1 MDRVASEKKVVVNK
15 SQATQ
20 IEDNLERQNI
30 TFDALFRLFEKLGT
44 TFDVKKI
51 VRLFLM
57 TLMGQLKVKRVSLY
71 LILPGKNVM
80 ELYHSIGCGNPEK
93 LPNMR
98 TDAAIVRWLQTCEDP
113 IRLDDFFMTADS
125 TTDGEKELLGLFRQE
140 GFSYAIT
147 LTDQEDLVGV
157 LLYSGQVT
165 GEDFNDFENELLK
178 LLVRVATITI
188 KNAWLYQMAVLSKLE
203 LEKFTQV
210 KKEFISHTSHEL
222 RTPLTVL
229 KSALWSIEP
238 DEVGGGVMVDMA
250 KDAVLRLQ
258 NKVQYLLSLNDIE
271 LNKMHFNMELTDV
284 TSLFEDTLREVIPE
298 LEEKSIKV
306 NFDDRTYFRKVRIDA
321 GKIKVVLQSIIGNAI
336 DSIDRGGNIDI
347 SASLSDADPTEDEGI
362 EIGDWDRSYDERFES
377 GLFTSATEE
386 ASGVDACVE
395 GTSFQRGID
404 SSYLVVRI
412 KDDGIGI
419 PPEEIKTLSEPFKRA
434 SNSVLRNVKGLGIG
448 LSVSQKIIVGHG
460 GKIFCS
466 STEGEGAEFSIWLP
480 VNE

>member
-1 MDRVASEKKVVVNK
+1 MDRVASKKKVVVNK

-57 TLMGQLKVKRVSLY
+57 TLMGQLKLKRVSLY
-71 LILPGKNVM
+71 LVLPGKNAM
-80 ELYHSIGCGNPEK
+80 ELYHSLGCGNPEK

-98 TDAAIVRWLQTCEDP
+98 TDAAIVRWLKMCEGP
-113 IRLDDFFMTADS
+113 TKLDDFFITADA
-125 TTDGEKELLGLFRQE
+125 TKDDEEELMSLFRRE
-140 GFSYAIT
+140 GFLYAIT

-157 LLYSGQVT
+157 LFYSGQVT

-238 DEVGGGVMVDMA
+238 DEIEGGVMVNMA
-250 KDAVLRLQ
+250 RDAVLRLQ
-258 NKVQYLLSLNDIE
+258 NKIEYLLSLNDIE

-298 LEEKSIKV
+298 LEEKGIKV
-306 NFDDRTYFRKVRIDA
+306 NFDDRTYLRKVRMDA
-321 GKIKVVLQSIIGNAI
+321 GKIKVVLQSIIDNAI
-336 DSIDRGGNIDI
+336 DSVDMGGHIDI
-347 SASLSDADPTEDEGI
+347 SASLSDAGPRKDEGI

-377 GLFTSATEE
+377 GLLTGVTEG
-386 ASGVDACVE
+386 ASDVDECVE
-395 GTSFQRGID
+395 VTFQRGID
-404 SSYLVVRI
+404 FSYLVIRI

-419 PPEEIKTLSEPFKRA
+419 PPEEINTLSEPFRRA
-434 SNSVLRNVKGLGIG
+434 SNSVLKNVKGLGIG
-448 LSVSQKIIVGHG
+448 LSVSQKIVAGHG
-460 GKIFCS
+460 GKIFCRS
-466 STEGEGAEFSIWLP
+466 AEGEGAEFAIWLP